1 MGNKNS
7 KITSHDRAILDLKV
21 QRDKLKQYQKK
32 IQTVAEKETQ
42 IAKDALIKNNKRVA
56 LLALRKKKYQEQ
68 LLTKTDAQLS
78 NLEQL
83 TQSIEFALVEKDVLA
98 GLEQGNLILKE
109 IHKEMSIDKV
119 EKLMEDTADA
129 IAYQDE
135 ISELL
140 SGKLTND
147 DEDEILAEL
156 AQIEKD
162 KIVENLPAV
171 PVHDL
176 VVSEDITEDIEESI
190 SQQKAK
196 VKKPQKQLVT
206 A

>member
-7 KITSHDRAILDLKV
+7 KITTHDRAVLDLLV

-42 IAKDALIKNNKRVA
+42 VAKDALLKNNKRVA

-68 LLTKTDAQLS
+68 LLSKTDAQLL

-83 TQSIEFALVEKDVLA
+83 TQSIEFALVEKELLA
-98 GLEQGNLILKE
+98 GIEQGNLILKE

-162 KIVENLPAV
+162 QLVENLPAV
-171 PVHDL
+171 PVQDF
-176 VVSEDITEDIEESI
+176 VSEDITEDIEESI
-190 SQQKAK
+190 PQQKVK
-196 VKKPQKQLVT
+196 VKTPQKQLP
-206 A
+206 

>member
-42 IAKDALIKNNKRVA
+42 VAKDALIKNNKRVA

-109 IHKEMSIDKV
+109 IHKEISIDKV

-162 KIVENLPAV
+162 KVVENLPAV

-176 VVSEDITEDIEESI
+176 VSEDITEDIEESI